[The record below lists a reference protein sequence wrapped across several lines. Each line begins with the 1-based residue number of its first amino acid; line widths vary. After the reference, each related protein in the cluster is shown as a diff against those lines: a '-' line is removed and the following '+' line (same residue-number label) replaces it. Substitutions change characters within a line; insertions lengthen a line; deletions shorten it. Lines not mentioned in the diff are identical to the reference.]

1 MRRINNHME
10 KKFIKLLETA
20 MSRAIRGGF
29 LVGDYVEFVKDYKTH
44 EEYKSL
50 HDDVKKV
57 LDDLV
62 KSDLHIRV
70 INVNDVPPLRF
81 PGATDLMTGQVSVT
95 IAQDQGGGRYH
106 AGVIVAPCLLKKLDF
121 YPNYPKFPDSFNQ
134 NQKTSSEE
142 VKDVD
147 GGIKGGTYMLPTKN
161 TKLSSK
167 K

>member
-1 MRRINNHME
+1 ME

-20 MSRAIRGGF
+20 MSRAVRGGF
-29 LVGDYVEFVKDYKTH
+29 LVGDYVELVKNYKSH
-44 EEYKSL
+44 DEYKNM
-50 HDDVKKV
+50 HPETKEK
-57 LDDLV
+57 LDALI

-70 INVNDVPPLRF
+70 INVNDNPPLRF
-81 PGATDLMTGQVSVT
+81 PGNTDLMSGQVTVT

-106 AGVIVAPCLLKKLDF
+106 EAIVVAPCLLKRLEY

-134 NQKTSSEE
+134 NPKTSSEE

-147 GGIKGGTYMLPTKN
+147 GGIKGGNYMLPKQN